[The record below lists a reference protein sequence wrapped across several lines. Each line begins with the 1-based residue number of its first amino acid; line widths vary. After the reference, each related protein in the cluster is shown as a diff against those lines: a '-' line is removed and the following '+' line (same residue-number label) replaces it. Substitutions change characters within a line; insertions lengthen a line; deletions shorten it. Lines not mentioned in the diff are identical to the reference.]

1 MKLWFDFPSSAA
13 SERTRAIRRRS
24 LLLAVIGIAVLPLAW
39 RGPSCGQ
46 DFDFHLQNWIELAQ
60 SWHQGVFYPH
70 WVASANYGTGEPRF
84 VFYPPFPRFLGAALG
99 LILPRSWTPLAFTG
113 IALFGA
119 GFSLRAM
126 AREWITEDSATL
138 AACLYVVNPYMMFVV
153 YERGALAELLAAT
166 WIPLLVLYGLRRKPS
181 IVPLALTVA
190 ALWLTNAPAG
200 VMGTYALA
208 IVVFVAALQERE
220 GRLAARATAA
230 VALGLGLAGFWLIP
244 ALYEQRWVEIAR
256 ATGPLMRVEDSF
268 FFGFSRLSSLAS
280 PVSSEDRFNLM
291 YHNQVLLVASW
302 IVLALLVATAV
313 AAWFSRAC
321 LSGKNRKPLWLPLV
335 VLSAVVCI
343 LQFPWSDL
351 LWRITPELRFLQFP
365 WRWMLVLGMTFAVLA
380 GMASDLMASF
390 SASTRASIAVRAVLI
405 LLLACGISAWAS
417 LSLRQH
423 CDAEDNVAAQ
433 VATFHYGGFEG
444 TDEYTPRGVNNSL
457 IQRGLPLVRVLA
469 TPNAQ
474 ASAEEDNSSW
484 SADPATQVPAQIAI
498 TRWQSESIVAR
509 IEAPRPAWAV
519 LRLLDYPAWRAVR
532 DGTEIQNRPQRTDG
546 LMVIPLREGI
556 NQVEIHWR
564 ATGDQRVGFIFS
576 LIAVA
581 VTLALAFAGRWNA
594 QKVPLP

>member
-1 MKLWFDFPSSAA
+1 M
-13 SERTRAIRRRS
+13 
-24 LLLAVIGIAVLPLAW
+24 GIAVLPLAW

-46 DFDFHLQNWIELAQ
+46 DFDFHLQNWIELAR

-70 WVASANYGTGEPRF
+70 WVASANYGAGEPRF
-84 VFYPPFPRFLGAALG
+84 VFYPPLPRFLGAALG
-99 LILPRSWTPLAFTG
+99 LILPRSWVPLAFIG

-138 AACLYVVNPYMMFVV
+138 AACLYIVNPYMMFVV
-153 YERGALAELLAAT
+153 YERSALAELLAAT

-208 IVVFVAALQERE
+208 IVVFVATLQEKE
-220 GRLAARATAA
+220 GRFAARATAA

-244 ALYEQRWVEIAR
+244 ALYEQRWVEIVR

-268 FFGFSRLSSLAS
+268 FFGFVRLSSLAP

-321 LSGKNRKPLWLPLV
+321 LSGKNCKPLWLALV
-335 VLSAVVCI
+335 VLSAVVCV
-343 LQFPWSDL
+343 LQFSWSDL

-380 GMASDLMASF
+380 GMAAGLVPSF
-390 SASTRASIAVRAVLI
+390 SAATRRSIAVRAVLI
-405 LLLACGISAWAS
+405 LLLSCGISAWVS
-417 LSLRQH
+417 LSLWQP
-423 CDAEDNVAAQ
+423 CDSEDNVAAQ
-433 VATFHYGGFEG
+433 VASFNNGGFEG

-457 IQRGLPLVRVLA
+457 IQQGLPPVRLLT

-474 ASAEEDNSSW
+474 GSAEEDNPSW
-484 SADPATQVPAQIAI
+484 SADPATQVPSQI
-498 TRWQSESIVAR
+498 TVTHWQSESIVASVQ
-509 IEAPRPAWAV
+509 APRPAWAV
-519 LRLLDYPAWRAVR
+519 LRLVDYPAWRVVR
-532 DGTEIQNRPQRTDG
+532 NGTEIQNRPHRTDG
-546 LMVIPLREGI
+546 LMVIPIRRGI
-556 NQVEIHWR
+556 NQLEIRWR
-564 ATGDQRVGFIFS
+564 ATPDQRIGFVSS
-576 LIAVA
+576 LVAVA
-581 VTLALAFAGRWNA
+581 VTLTLAFAGRWNA